1 VTHCRF
7 GGKYDTSLMTNL
19 LMSPTVKKFEKS
31 VDIYQSYEQ
40 ISSGTFFYGSRC
52 RLSLFDITVLDLL
65 FY

>member
-40 ISSGTFFYGSRC
+40 ISSGTFFMAHGVDYRC
-52 RLSLFDITVLDLL
+52 LTLL
-65 FY
+65 F